1 MILLSI
7 ADGQDKGESEES
19 GMCYFYQ
26 RFWLMSVIRYITYDY
41 VQNSGLQHEC
51 DAPHTTL
58 STISM
63 TSGSRKERHFSGH
76 SPPSVI
82 IYRVHFDTEKSSRV
96 QPVLQHNSGEFW
108 QRE

>member
-41 VQNSGLQHEC
+41 VQNSDYNTSAMLLTQHYQ
-51 DAPHTTL
+51 
-58 STISM
+58 
-63 TSGSRKERHFSGH
+63 
-76 SPPSVI
+76 PS
-82 IYRVHFDTEKSSRV
+82 
-96 QPVLQHNSGEFW
+96 Q
-108 QRE
+108 